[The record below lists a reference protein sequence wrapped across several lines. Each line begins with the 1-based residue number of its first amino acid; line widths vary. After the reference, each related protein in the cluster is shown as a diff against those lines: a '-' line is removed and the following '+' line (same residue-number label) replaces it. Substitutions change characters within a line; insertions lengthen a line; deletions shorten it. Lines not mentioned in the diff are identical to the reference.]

1 MSTQELAQS
10 SLSLSKSFILEGL
23 DTSIPVAPAPERPH
37 LFKSMGVNLST
48 PETTLNQ
55 NSDVVL
61 NESTQIT
68 ANSASVETSV
78 QSTATGS
85 HDVLYTFYYVY
96 GNQDFYYGYGYA
108 DASQGYYAGQ
118 YISPFYDETT
128 YQGGNTGYYYIA
140 SVSNYGADYGLQN
153 QVYVTQYYDSETA
166 SYASY
171 LYDYYTGNYGYS
183 SSYYGLGNE
192 FGYAYNYSF
201 TNTDSYFGTHYY
213 EADMTSFYA

>member
-1 MSTQELAQS
+1 M
-10 SLSLSKSFILEGL
+10 
-23 DTSIPVAPAPERPH
+23 D
-37 LFKSMGVNLST
+37 VNLST
-48 PETTLNQ
+48 PETI
-55 NSDVVL
+55 L
-61 NESTQIT
+61 NENTQAK

-118 YISPFYDETT
+118 YISPFYDETS

-153 QVYVTQYYDSETA
+153 QVYVTQYYDAETA

-201 TNTDSYFGTHYY
+201 TNYDSYFGAHYY